1 MRNAILLLLR
11 IYAYL
16 FELALCFLLLGA
28 GLMTVAGGENN
39 LKLGMLPWEG
49 ATLTRAVLIMGVVG
63 IVCAVL
69 ALAGW
74 LRWLFPLWTLFVF
87 ALMFRGYFLTS
98 YSFSSADEFKLAVWL
113 TAGALL
119 AFLASLSLF
128 RRHKT

>member
-16 FELALCFLLLGA
+16 FELALCLLLLGV

-39 LKLGMLPWEG
+39 LKLGMLPWES
-49 ATLTRAVLIMGVVG
+49 ATLTRAVLIMGVAG

-87 ALMFRGYFLTS
+87 VLMFRGYFLTS
-98 YSFSSADEFKLAVWL
+98 YSFSSADEFRLAVWL